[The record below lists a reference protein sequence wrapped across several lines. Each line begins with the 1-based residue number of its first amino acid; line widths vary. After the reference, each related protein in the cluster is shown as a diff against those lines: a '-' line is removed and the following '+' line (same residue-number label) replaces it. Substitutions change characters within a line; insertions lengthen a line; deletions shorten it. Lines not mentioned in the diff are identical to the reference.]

1 MNHGRGKTV
10 KQAGLSALHDGI
22 AITHPGDGGCG
33 AGGTANTGGCGGA
46 SLDEGLTFNAHVGPT
61 RGAAAR
67 SIEGAGAL
75 DDEASIASVFGDMGT
90 GHGGLWS
97 AGGK

>member
-1 MNHGRGKTV
+1 
-10 KQAGLSALHDGI
+10 
-22 AITHPGDGGCG
+22 
-33 AGGTANTGGCGGA
+33 
-46 SLDEGLTFNAHVGPT
+46 LTFIAHVGHT

-67 SIEGAGAL
+67 IIEGAGAL